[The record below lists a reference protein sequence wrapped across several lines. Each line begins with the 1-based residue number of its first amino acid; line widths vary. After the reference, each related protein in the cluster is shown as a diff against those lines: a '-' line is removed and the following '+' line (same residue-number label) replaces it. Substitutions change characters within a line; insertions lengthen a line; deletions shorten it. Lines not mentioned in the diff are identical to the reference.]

1 MLSLYFYA
9 LNLIKYNN
17 MKSVIVTILSIFL
30 TFSVF
35 AQESE
40 MKKELLAPFTTVE
53 IDAPIRLKL
62 IKIAENEIP
71 YILYDTKGATLSR
84 FSFEVNNKTRV
95 LKISERHD
103 PQRKT
108 TTEVEVYFNTIT
120 DISIAR
126 ADTTIEGTL
135 KSQLLDIYV
144 SRGAQLTAEIDV
156 LDVMVYASGKSRV
169 ELKGQTHYHTAD
181 VSTALYDADELYA
194 VSTIVESSHNAVAR
208 VDAEERLQMTTST
221 GGKIYYRSQPVI
233 LRSRIT
239 TFGGEI
245 TVSK

>member
-1 MLSLYFYA
+1 
-9 LNLIKYNN
+9 
-17 MKSVIVTILSIFL
+17 MKSIVVAILSIFL
-30 TFSVF
+30 SISAF
-35 AQESE
+35 AQESA

-84 FSFEVNNKTRV
+84 FSFEVNNKTRT
-95 LKISERHD
+95 LKITERYD

-120 DISIAR
+120 DLSIAR
-126 ADTTIEGTL
+126 ADATIEGTL

-144 SRGAQLTAEIDV
+144 SHSAHLVAEIDV
-156 LDVMVYASGKSRV
+156 LDVMVYASGKSRI
-169 ELKGQTHYHTAD
+169 ELKGEAHYHTAD
-181 VSTALYDADELYA
+181 ISTALYDAHNLRA
-194 VSTIVESSHNAVAR
+194 TSTIVESSHNAVAR
-208 VDAEERLQMTTST
+208 VDAEDRLQMKTST

-233 LRSRIT
+233 LRSNIT

>member
-1 MLSLYFYA
+1 
-9 LNLIKYNN
+9 
-17 MKSVIVTILSIFL
+17 MKSIVVAILSIFL
-30 TFSVF
+30 SFSAF
-35 AQESE
+35 AQESA

-84 FSFEVNNKTRV
+84 FSFEVNNKTRT
-95 LKISERHD
+95 LKITERYD

-120 DISIAR
+120 DLSIAR
-126 ADTTIEGTL
+126 ADATIEGTL

-144 SRGAQLTAEIDV
+144 SHSAHLVAEIDV
-156 LDVMVYASGKSRV
+156 LDVMVYASGKSRI
-169 ELKGQTHYHTAD
+169 ELKGEAHYHTAD
-181 VSTALYDADELYA
+181 ISTALYDAHNLRA
-194 VSTIVESSHNAVAR
+194 TSTIVESSHNAVAR
-208 VDAEERLQMTTST
+208 VDAEDRLQMKTST

-233 LRSRIT
+233 LRSNIT

>member
-1 MLSLYFYA
+1 
-9 LNLIKYNN
+9 
-17 MKSVIVTILSIFL
+17 
-30 TFSVF
+30 
-35 AQESE
+35 

-84 FSFEVNNKTRV
+84 FSFEVNNKTRT
-95 LKISERHD
+95 LKITERYD

-120 DISIAR
+120 DLSIAR
-126 ADTTIEGTL
+126 ADVTIEGTL

-144 SRGAQLTAEIDV
+144 SHSAHLVAEIDV
-156 LDVMVYASGKSRV
+156 LDVMVYASGKSRI
-169 ELKGQTHYHTAD
+169 ELKGEAQYHTAD
-181 VSTALYDADELYA
+181 ISTALYDAHNLRA
-194 VSTIVESSHNAVAR
+194 TSTIVESSHNAVAR
-208 VDAEERLQMTTST
+208 VDAEDRLQMKTST

-233 LRSRIT
+233 LRSNIT

>member
-1 MLSLYFYA
+1 
-9 LNLIKYNN
+9 
-17 MKSVIVTILSIFL
+17 
-30 TFSVF
+30 
-35 AQESE
+35 

-84 FSFEVNNKTRV
+84 FSFEVNNKTRT
-95 LKISERHD
+95 LKITERYD
-103 PQRKT
+103 SQRKT

-120 DISIAR
+120 DLSIAR
-126 ADTTIEGTL
+126 ADATIEGTL

-144 SRGAQLTAEIDV
+144 SHSAHLVAEIDV
-156 LDVMVYASGKSRV
+156 LDVMVYASGKSRI
-169 ELKGQTHYHTAD
+169 ELKGEALYHTAD
-181 VSTALYDADELYA
+181 ISTALYDAHNLRTI
-194 VSTIVESSHNAVAR
+194 STIVESSHNAVAR
-208 VDAEERLQMTTST
+208 VDAEDRLQMKTST

-233 LRSRIT
+233 LRSNIT

>member
-1 MLSLYFYA
+1 
-9 LNLIKYNN
+9 
-17 MKSVIVTILSIFL
+17 MKSIVVAILSIFL
-30 TFSVF
+30 SFSAF
-35 AQESE
+35 AQESA

-84 FSFEVNNKTRV
+84 FSFEVNNKTRT
-95 LKISERHD
+95 LKITERYD

-120 DISIAR
+120 DLSIAR
-126 ADTTIEGTL
+126 ADVTIEGTL

-144 SRGAQLTAEIDV
+144 SHSAHLVAEIDV
-156 LDVMVYASGKSRV
+156 LDVMVYASGKSRI
-169 ELKGQTHYHTAD
+169 ELKGEAHYHTAD
-181 VSTALYDADELYA
+181 ISTALYDAHNLRA
-194 VSTIVESSHNAVAR
+194 TSTIVESSHNAVAR
-208 VDAEERLQMTTST
+208 VDAEDRLQMKTST

-233 LRSRIT
+233 LRSNIT

>member
-1 MLSLYFYA
+1 
-9 LNLIKYNN
+9 
-17 MKSVIVTILSIFL
+17 MKRVIVTILSIFL
-30 TFSVF
+30 VCSVF
-35 AQESE
+35 AQESV

-84 FSFEVNNKTRV
+84 FSFEVDNKSRT
-95 LKISERHD
+95 LKITERYD

-120 DISIAR
+120 DLSISR

-144 SRGAQLTAEIDV
+144 SHNAHLTAEIDV
-156 LDVMVYASGKSRV
+156 LDVMIYASGKSRV
-169 ELKGQTHYHTAD
+169 ELRGHTLYHTAD
-181 VSTALYDADELYA
+181 ISTALYDAHDLS
-194 VSTIVESSHNAVAR
+194 STSTVVESSHNAVAR
-208 VDAEERLQMTTST
+208 VNAEDRLQMKTST

-233 LRSRIT
+233 LRSKIT

-245 TVSK
+245 TLSK

>member
-1 MLSLYFYA
+1 
-9 LNLIKYNN
+9 
-17 MKSVIVTILSIFL
+17 
-30 TFSVF
+30 
-35 AQESE
+35 

-84 FSFEVNNKTRV
+84 FSFEVNNKTRT
-95 LKISERHD
+95 LKITERYD

-120 DISIAR
+120 DLSIAR
-126 ADTTIEGTL
+126 ADATIEGTL

-144 SRGAQLTAEIDV
+144 SHSAHLVAEIDV
-156 LDVMVYASGKSRV
+156 LDVMVYASGKSRI
-169 ELKGQTHYHTAD
+169 ELKGEAHYHTAD
-181 VSTALYDADELYA
+181 ISTALYDAHNLRA
-194 VSTIVESSHNAVAR
+194 TSTIVESSHNAVAR
-208 VDAEERLQMTTST
+208 VDAEDRLQMKTST

-233 LRSRIT
+233 LRSNIT

>member
-1 MLSLYFYA
+1 
-9 LNLIKYNN
+9 
-17 MKSVIVTILSIFL
+17 MKSIVVAILSIFL
-30 TFSVF
+30 SISAF
-35 AQESE
+35 AQESA

-84 FSFEVNNKTRV
+84 FSFEVNNKTRT
-95 LKISERHD
+95 LKITERYD

-120 DISIAR
+120 DLSIAR
-126 ADTTIEGTL
+126 ADATIDGTL

-144 SRGAQLTAEIDV
+144 SHSAHLVAEIDV
-156 LDVMVYASGKSRV
+156 LDVMVYASGKSRI
-169 ELKGQTHYHTAD
+169 ELKGEAHYHTAD
-181 VSTALYDADELYA
+181 ISTALYDAHNLRA
-194 VSTIVESSHNAVAR
+194 TSTIVESSHNAVAR
-208 VDAEERLQMTTST
+208 VDAEDRLQMKTST

-233 LRSRIT
+233 LRSNIT

>member
-1 MLSLYFYA
+1 
-9 LNLIKYNN
+9 
-17 MKSVIVTILSIFL
+17 MKSIVVAILSIFL
-30 TFSVF
+30 SFSAF
-35 AQESE
+35 AQEST

-84 FSFEVNNKTRV
+84 FSFEVNNKTRT
-95 LKISERHD
+95 LKITERYD

-120 DISIAR
+120 DLSIAR
-126 ADTTIEGTL
+126 ADATIEGTL

-144 SRGAQLTAEIDV
+144 SHSAHLVAEIDV
-156 LDVMVYASGKSRV
+156 LDVMVYASGKSRI
-169 ELKGQTHYHTAD
+169 ELKGEAHYHTAD
-181 VSTALYDADELYA
+181 ISTALYDAHNLRA
-194 VSTIVESSHNAVAR
+194 TSTIVESSHNAVAR
-208 VDAEERLQMTTST
+208 VDAEDRLQMKTST

-233 LRSRIT
+233 LRSNIT

>member
-1 MLSLYFYA
+1 
-9 LNLIKYNN
+9 
-17 MKSVIVTILSIFL
+17 MKSIVVAILSIFL
-30 TFSVF
+30 SFSAF
-35 AQESE
+35 AQESA

-84 FSFEVNNKTRV
+84 FSFEVNNKTRT
-95 LKISERHD
+95 LKITERYD
-103 PQRKT
+103 SQRKT

-120 DISIAR
+120 DLSIAR
-126 ADTTIEGTL
+126 ADATIEGTL

-144 SRGAQLTAEIDV
+144 SHSAHLVAEIDV
-156 LDVMVYASGKSRV
+156 LDVMVYASGKSRI
-169 ELKGQTHYHTAD
+169 ELKGEALYHTAD
-181 VSTALYDADELYA
+181 ISTALYDAHNLRTI
-194 VSTIVESSHNAVAR
+194 STIVESSHNAVAR
-208 VDAEERLQMTTST
+208 VDAEDRLQMKTST

-233 LRSRIT
+233 LRSNIT